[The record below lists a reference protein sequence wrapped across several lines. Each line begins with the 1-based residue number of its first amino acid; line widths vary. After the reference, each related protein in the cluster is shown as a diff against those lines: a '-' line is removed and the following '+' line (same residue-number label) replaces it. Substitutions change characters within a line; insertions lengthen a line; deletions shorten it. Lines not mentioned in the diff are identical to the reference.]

1 MSGYNGSPGVPAETP
16 ERDRF
21 ATRAQSASLLLA
33 LILLAALALSLTLGR
48 LEPLSL
54 AGPLGL
60 SALLLSLR
68 RDGPCVSVLP
78 NLITALRVALTG
90 ALGLAVLGPAPLPYA
105 LTVLAIFT
113 LDGVDGTLARR
124 LSASSPLGAH
134 FDMESDGYLVL
145 MLCAL
150 LNQRGLGSWVLLGGL
165 LRYVYVITTGV
176 FASRGEAPPSRFG
189 RYAFSISL
197 TALTLALL
205 PQIELG
211 RALALFGTAVLGG
224 SFGRSFYWA
233 FAART

>member
-1 MSGYNGSPGVPAETP
+1 MPAETH
-16 ERDRF
+16 EQELF

-33 LILLAALALSLTLGR
+33 LILLSALALCLTLER

-68 RDGPCVSVLP
+68 GEGTRVSVLP

-124 LSASSPLGAH
+124 LSASSQLGAH

-150 LNQRGLGSWVLLGGL
+150 LQQRGLGSWVLSGGL

-176 FASRGEAPPSRFG
+176 FPSRGEAPPSRFG

-205 PQIELG
+205 PGLELARG
-211 RALALFGTAVLGG
+211 LALFGTGVLSW

-233 FAART
+233 FRAARA